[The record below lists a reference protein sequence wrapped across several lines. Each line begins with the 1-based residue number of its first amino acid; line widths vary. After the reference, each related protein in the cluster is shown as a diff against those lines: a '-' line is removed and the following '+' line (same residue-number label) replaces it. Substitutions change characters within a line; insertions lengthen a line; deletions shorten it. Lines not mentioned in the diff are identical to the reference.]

1 MEFVG
6 EGPAP
11 DGVAA
16 LAGARW
22 VSALDHEAL
31 HVAVEG
37 RVVVVAGGAEG
48 EEVEGGSLGGVA
60 VHFDLDVA
68 QACVECYRHFILGR
82 GEMSLFNNRAMYL
95 ELCVG
100 YWLLA
105 CSFGCLL
112 LFLRVILK

>member
-22 VSALDHEAL
+22 VAALDHEAL

-68 QACVECYRHFILGR
+68 QACVECYRHFIRQSER
-82 GEMSLFNNRAMYL
+82 GEICRCMNTRQGDV
-95 ELCVG
+95 E
-100 YWLLA
+100 
-105 CSFGCLL
+105 
-112 LFLRVILK
+112 LRVGLADA

>member
-22 VSALDHEAL
+22 VAALDHEAL

-68 QACVECYRHFILGR
+68 QACVECYRHFIGQSEARCLC
-82 GEMSLFNNRAMYL
+82 SLSTTGDV
-95 ELCVG
+95 ELCV
-100 YWLLA
+100 
-105 CSFGCLL
+105 STSERFDHT
-112 LFLRVILK
+112 